1 LYHIV
6 VFPSRGV
13 TFSQEICCE
22 QTSDYKMHKGIRK
35 PFNDD
40 VRHVHAELSWQG
52 RSAHVSVIRSSG
64 IQKPIA
70 RREGGSGL
78 FLFWEAVTPNTKL
91 RIQGGNKR

>member
-1 LYHIV
+1 
-6 VFPSRGV
+6 
-13 TFSQEICCE
+13 
-22 QTSDYKMHKGIRK
+22 MHKGIRK
-35 PFNDD
+35 PFHDD

-78 FLFWEAVTPNTKL
+78 FLFGGACFALTQKFKTREDKKDVEE
-91 RIQGGNKR
+91 RIRDSGASRRAGDS